1 MSAVESLIRPARSIL
16 AQAGA
21 ARIERSASVKLS
33 NVSFA
38 EETEVLSATAEGT
51 RTKEGTP
58 LYLLRMDP
66 GGWIC
71 DCPDFIRRGGACK
84 HVTKLA
90 LTALAGGFPT
100 SSVKT
105 ARLAFLSIRRACH
118 KVVDFDQQCLDL
130 VRGFAAGRNVTAQD
144 FVRAAR
150 MVALQNGKEI

>member
-1 MSAVESLIRPARSIL
+1 MSAVESLIRPAQSIL

-38 EETEVLSATAEGT
+38 EENEVLSATAEGT
-51 RTKEGTP
+51 STKEGTP

-66 GGWIC
+66 RGWIC

-90 LTALAGGFPT
+90 LMALAGAFPT
-100 SSVKT
+100 TSVKT
-105 ARLAFLSIRRACH
+105 ARLAFLSIRRDCQE
-118 KVVDFDQQCLDL
+118 VSDFDQQCLDL
-130 VRGFAAGRNVTAQD
+130 VRGYAEGRSVEVQD

-150 MVALQNGKEI
+150 VVALQNGKEV